1 MARRTCCLL
10 GSMAAH
16 YEPRLTT
23 TLEPLLTVND
33 VAQVL
38 RTSRGNVYRLIAAG
52 ELHPFRVGER
62 FRFSAADVRAYFER
76 QQGGD
81 ASEIHEPTDTRR
93 RT

>member
-1 MARRTCCLL
+1 MAT
-10 GSMAAH
+10 H

-33 VAQVL
+33 VAKVL
-38 RTSRGNVYRLIAAG
+38 RTSRGNVYRLITAN

-62 FRFSAADVRAYFER
+62 FRFSATDVRAYLEQ

-81 ASEIHEPTDTRR
+81 ASEIRDTRR